1 MEALV
6 KIQLPRRSV
15 SAGLAAFLLALSFL
29 ACDRHNRLPT
39 EFVACSDLAG
49 GWEEVADSSCLGTRR
64 ASLSLRQTGCT
75 VFTSSAGLQAD
86 VTLAL
91 SEQDHA
97 VVKLTVPGCT
107 GTATGTA
114 SIQGHKIDGQFEGTI
129 NGAGPSCC
137 GHVKGTFLWLR

>member
-6 KIQLPRRSV
+6 MFQLPRRSV
-15 SAGLAAFLLALSFL
+15 SAGLAAFLLALSLL
-29 ACDRHNRLPT
+29 ACEHHHLPT

-64 ASLSLRQTGCT
+64 ASLLLKQTGCT
-75 VFTSSAGLQAD
+75 VFASSAGLQAD

-91 SEQDHA
+91 SEQDHGK
-97 VVKLTVPGCT
+97 VSLNFFGCT

-114 SIQGHKIDGQFEGTI
+114 SVNGHRIDAQFEGTI
-129 NGAGPSCC
+129 SGAGPSCC
-137 GHVKGTFLWLR
+137 GHVKGTFLWVR